1 MKLNKDLTYINDIL
15 LRFGSYVYDKDI
27 INRLELMKMEIQE
40 LYRNGLISKEEYLN
54 CILIINK
61 RMDEEK

>member
-1 MKLNKDLTYINDIL
+1 MNKDLTYINDIL
-15 LRFGSYVYDKDI
+15 LRFGSYVYDKDMN
-27 INRLELMKMEIQE
+27 NRLELMKMEIQE
-40 LYRNGLISKEEYLN
+40 LYRNELIGKREYMN

>member
-15 LRFGSYVYDKDI
+15 LRFGSYVYDKDM

-40 LYRNGLISKEEYLN
+40 LYRNKLITKEEYLN
-54 CILIINK
+54 SILIINK
-61 RMDEEK
+61 RMSEEE

>member
-15 LRFGSYVYDKDI
+15 LRFGSYVYDKDM

-40 LYRNGLISKEEYLN
+40 LYRNKLISKEEYLN
-54 CILIINK
+54 SIFIINK
-61 RMDEEK
+61 RMGEEE